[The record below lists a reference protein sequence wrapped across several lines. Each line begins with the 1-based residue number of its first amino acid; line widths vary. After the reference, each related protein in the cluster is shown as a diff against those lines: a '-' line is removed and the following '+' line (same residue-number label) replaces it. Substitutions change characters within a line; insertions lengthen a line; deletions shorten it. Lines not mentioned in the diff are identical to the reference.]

1 MKESK
6 FQSLLVK
13 ELKMIFPGSYVLKLD
28 PTNHRGIPDLLIL
41 YKDKWATIECKENES
56 APHRPGQD
64 RNVNTMNNMSY
75 SAFIYPEN
83 KEKVLDDLQKLF
95 GA

>member
-6 FQSLLVK
+6 FQSDLVK
-13 ELKMIFPGSYVLKLD
+13 DLKNLFKGAYVLKLD
-28 PTNHRGIPDLLIL
+28 PCGHRGIPDLLIL
-41 YKDKWATIECKENES
+41 FGNKWATLECKKSEKE
-56 APHRPGQD
+56 PHRPGQD
-64 RNVNTMNNMSY
+64 RNVGAMNEMSY

-95 GA
+95 RT